1 MRSRGAV
8 SPFIVLF
15 ANKIILG
22 LYGVWE
28 LASIAY
34 LRRLV
39 FVRLGALVAWS
50 AVVLLAFLAVTRTMG
65 CLPLAGTA
73 LSEQLVQF

>member
-22 LYGVWE
+22 LCGVRE
-28 LASIAY
+28 LASITNR
-34 LRRLV
+34 RRLV
-39 FVRLGALVAWS
+39 FVPLG
-50 AVVLLAFLAVTRTMG
+50 FGVT
-65 CLPLAGTA
+65 
-73 LSEQLVQF
+73 

>member
-28 LASIAY
+28 LASIAN

-39 FVRLGALVAWS
+39 FVRLGALV
-50 AVVLLAFLAVTRTMG
+50 T
-65 CLPLAGTA
+65 
-73 LSEQLVQF
+73 

>member
-1 MRSRGAV
+1 MNAKQRG
-8 SPFIVLF
+8 SKPFIVLF

-28 LASIAY
+28 LASIAN

-39 FVRLGALVAWS
+39 FVRLGALV
-50 AVVLLAFLAVTRTMG
+50 T
-65 CLPLAGTA
+65 
-73 LSEQLVQF
+73 

>member
-28 LASIAY
+28 LASLAY

-39 FVRLGALVAWS
+39 FVRLGALVACPT
-50 AVVLLAFLAVTRTMG
+50 VVVLAFLAVARAVG
-65 CLPLAGTA
+65 CLALTGTA